1 MQKFDVAVIG
11 AGPGGYVAAI
21 RCAQLGLR
29 TVCIDQWV
37 DVNGKPAP
45 GGTCLN
51 VGCIPSKALLD
62 SSERYY
68 AATHELSAHG
78 IDVKSVALNL
88 TQMLAR
94 KDEVVSSLT
103 SGVATLFMKNK
114 VSFKAGTGRL
124 VTNRQIEVRAAD
136 GAMEVV
142 EADNIIIATGSVPA
156 SLPDLAID
164 HQRIVDST
172 DALSFEEVPKRI
184 AVIGGGVIALE
195 LGSVWQ
201 RLGAKVT
208 ILQRREVFLPNV
220 DKDIAQEAHKVFIQQ
235 GMDIRLGAKLQDV
248 KVSPKQL
255 TVHYADASGDQKLVV
270 DKLLVAAGRQPNTVG
285 LNAEAVG
292 LKLDDQGFIEVNA
305 DCQTNIDNV
314 YAIGDVVRGPML
326 AHKAS
331 EEGVAVAERIAG
343 QLPEV
348 NYDAIPFVM
357 YTWPEL
363 AWVGKT
369 EQQLQQERVDYRAGS
384 FPFKASGRARAVGQL
399 AGKVKILADAESDTI
414 LGVHILGPNAS
425 ELISEAVLAMEFR
438 ASAED
443 LARTVHAHPTLAEAV
458 HEAAL
463 AVAGRAIHF

>member
-29 TVCIDQWV
+29 AVCIDQWV